1 MNFSE
6 LKVGMKHSLSKT
18 FSDQDV
24 RDFARISLDVN
35 PIHLDDAAAA
45 KTVFGKR
52 IAHGI
57 LVTGLISAVI
67 GNHLPGEGT
76 IYLGQ
81 DSSYVAPVFIGD
93 TITATVEVTELRPD
107 KKIAH
112 LSTIA
117 SNQDGKQV
125 IKGTAVVK
133 LSA

>member
-6 LKVGMKHSLSKT
+6 LKVGMKHSRTKT

>member
-1 MNFSE
+1 MNLSE
-6 LKVGMKHSLSKT
+6 LKEGMKYSLTKT
-18 FSDQDV
+18 FIDQDV
-24 RDFARISLDVN
+24 RDFARISLDAN

-45 KTVFGKR
+45 KTVFGR
-52 IAHGI
+52 RVAHGI
-57 LVTGLISAVI
+57 LVSGLISAVI
-67 GNHLPGEGT
+67 GNHLPGQGT

-81 DSSYVAPVFIGD
+81 DTSFIAPVFIGD

-112 LSTIA
+112 LSTNCF
-117 SNQDGKQV
+117 NQDGKQV

>member
-6 LKVGMKHSLSKT
+6 LKVGMTHSLTKT

-67 GNHLPGEGT
+67 GNHLPGQGT

-107 KKIAH
+107 KKIAR
-112 LSTIA
+112 LSTICV
-117 SNQDGKQV
+117 NQDGKEV